1 VAVSE
6 RSIGLAGSNQPPG
19 SHTFVES
26 LTERL
31 SGIGQAFLA
40 LGQNH
45 GRFREVLEALP
56 AAIYTTDA
64 AGRIAFYNEAAA
76 TMWGRRPE
84 LGDEQWCG
92 SWKLYW
98 PDGTALAHDECPMA
112 IALKTGRPVR
122 GMEAVAERPDG
133 TRIPFAPHP
142 TPIFDASG
150 ELVGAV
156 NMLVD
161 LTHRKQLEEDAQRLA
176 SIVQSSD
183 DAIVGKDL
191 NSIINSWNRGA
202 ERLFGYAAEEVIG
215 KPITILFPADL
226 ADEEPA
232 ILERLRRGER
242 IDHHETVRQRKDG
255 SLVDISLTVSPIL
268 SADGR
273 VIGVSKIA
281 RDITDGKRAQEQQ
294 RLLLAEIMHRV
305 KNTLTT
311 IQAIAAQTL
320 RRAPADEREAFTT
333 RLHALSKAHDL
344 LTSDTWDRASLRAV
358 LMAALEPFPQ
368 QRFVLDG
375 PDVSLNASKSLQMT
389 LAVHELATN
398 AVKYGALSTA
408 AGRVHLAWELADD
421 QRLKLRWAED
431 GGPPVTPPKQKGFG
445 TILIEHTFERAR
457 LDYGP
462 LGFESAFEIAL

>member
-1 VAVSE
+1 
-6 RSIGLAGSNQPPG
+6 
-19 SHTFVES
+19 

-40 LGQNH
+40 FGQNH
-45 GRFREVLEALP
+45 GRFREILEALP

-64 AGRIAFYNEAAA
+64 AGRITFYNEAAA

-112 IALKTGRPVR
+112 VALRTGQPVR
-122 GMEAVAERPDG
+122 GVETLAERPDG
-133 TRIPFAPHP
+133 TRVPFAPYP
-142 TPIFDASG
+142 TPIFDASSG

-161 LTHRKQLEEDAQRLA
+161 LTHRKQLEE
-176 SIVQSSD
+176 
-183 DAIVGKDL
+183 
-191 NSIINSWNRGA
+191 N
-202 ERLFGYAAEEVIG
+202 
-215 KPITILFPADL
+215 
-226 ADEEPA
+226 
-232 ILERLRRGER
+232 
-242 IDHHETVRQRKDG
+242 
-255 SLVDISLTVSPIL
+255 
-268 SADGR
+268 
-273 VIGVSKIA
+273 A
-281 RDITDGKRAQEQQ
+281 REQQ

-311 IQAIAAQTL
+311 VQAIAAQTL

-358 LMAALEPFPQ
+358 LMAALEPFQQ

-375 PDVSLNASKSLQMT
+375 PDVWLNASKSLQMA

-398 AVKYGALSTA
+398 AVEYGALSVP
-408 AGRVHLAWELADD
+408 AGRVHVGWELADD

-457 LDYGP
+457 LDFGP
-462 LGFESAFEIAL
+462 LGFASTFEIAL